1 MNVTDSED
9 RKCLHEHLMSYNQQI
24 DQSDTVPV
32 SDIKKAVREV
42 WSLQWMSPHGS
53 QLWNTKKYEERKEA
67 FQLCLKT

>member
-42 WSLQWMSPHGS
+42 
-53 QLWNTKKYEERKEA
+53 
-67 FQLCLKT
+67 